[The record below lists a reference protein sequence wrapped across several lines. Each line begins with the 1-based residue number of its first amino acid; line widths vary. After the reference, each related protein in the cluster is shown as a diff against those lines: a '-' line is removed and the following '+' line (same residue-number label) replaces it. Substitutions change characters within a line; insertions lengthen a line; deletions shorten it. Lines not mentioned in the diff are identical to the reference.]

1 MKEYEREM
9 SDIVYADDDAG
20 MRQMVS
26 AVLRSGGFEPR
37 LATNGLEALVA
48 IRERRPDLVIL
59 DYRMGKPDGLEVCRT
74 LKDDP
79 RSEHIPVLILTGQT
93 ETESRLAGFDA
104 GANDYLAKPFD
115 ARELLARVKAL
126 LRLTRQGLDRN
137 PTSSLPGG
145 DAIQREYA
153 RRADSGD
160 LQALCYFDLDH
171 FKAFGDRFGFTTA
184 DALIRDTASA
194 LATAASEKADFV
206 GHVGGDDF
214 LMICAPG
221 EARAT
226 VERAQRLFMTA
237 LEEHIP
243 PEVLSN
249 GTFIGV
255 DREGRERDIPL
266 TRLTAAILFVDPA
279 EFPSLSE
286 LGERIARAKS
296 AAKLVSSGVLEVEV
310 SREAEGAAARSDTV
324 SS

>member
-1 MKEYEREM
+1 M

-20 MRQMVS
+20 MREMVS
-26 AVLRSGGFEPR
+26 AVLQSGGFEPR

-126 LRLTRQGLDRN
+126 LRLTRQGLERN

-145 DAIQREYA
+145 DAIQREYV
-153 RRADSGD
+153 RRAESGET
-160 LQALCYFDLDH
+160 QALCYYDLDH
-171 FKAFGDRFGFTTA
+171 FKPFGDRFGFATA

-221 EARAT
+221 EARTTA
-226 VERAQRLFMTA
+226 ERAQRLFQTA
-237 LEEHIP
+237 LEEHVP
-243 PEVLSN
+243 PEVLSQ
-249 GTFIGV
+249 GRFVGV
-255 DREGRERDIPL
+255 DREGREREIPI
-266 TRLTAAILFVDPA
+266 TRLTAAILYVDPTD
-279 EFPSLSE
+279 FPTLSE

-296 AAKLVSSGVLEVEV
+296 AAKLVSSGILEVDV
-310 SREAEGAAARSDTV
+310 SREEAGAAARGNAV
-324 SS
+324 SP

>member
-1 MKEYEREM
+1 M

-26 AVLRSGGFEPR
+26 AVLQSGGFEPR
-37 LATNGLEALVA
+37 LATNGFEALVA

-126 LRLTRQGLDRN
+126 LRLTRQGLERN

-145 DAIQREYA
+145 DAIQREYV
-153 RRADSGD
+153 RRAESGEM
-160 LQALCYFDLDH
+160 QALCYFDLDH
-171 FKAFGDRFGFTTA
+171 FKPFGDRFGFATA
-184 DALIRDTASA
+184 DSLIRDTASA

-214 LMICAPG
+214 LMICAPS
-221 EARAT
+221 EARTTAQ
-226 VERAQRLFMTA
+226 RAQRLFQTA
-237 LEEHIP
+237 LEEHVP
-243 PEVLSN
+243 PEVLAH
-249 GTFIGV
+249 GTFVGV
-255 DREGRERDIPL
+255 DREGRERDIPM
-266 TRLTAAILFVDPA
+266 TRLTAAILYVDPT
-279 EFPSLSE
+279 EFPTLPE

-296 AAKLVSSGVLEVEV
+296 AAKLVSSGILEVDV
-310 SREAEGAAARSDTV
+310 SREPEGAAARGDAV
-324 SS
+324 SP